1 MSVIDTQRLLPSD
14 DASMSSCPLPERLA
28 LGDNMI
34 LCIDD
39 ELAGLEIRKLLL
51 QSQGYNVLTAP
62 GGREGLELFMANP
75 VEAVVLDY
83 AMPGMDG
90 GQVAAEMKR
99 LNPVIKILM
108 LSAYVDLP
116 EAALKWVDQ
125 RVVKGESPTSLLK
138 GLQQLLSC

>member
-1 MSVIDTQRLLPSD
+1 MAFGD
-14 DASMSSCPLPERLA
+14 D
-28 LGDNMI
+28 MI

-39 ELAGLEIRKLLL
+39 EPKGLQIRKMLLE
-51 QSQGYNVLTAP
+51 SQGYRVLTAVS
-62 GGREGLELFMANP
+62 GREGLEMFMANP

-99 LNPVIKILM
+99 LNPTMKILM

-116 EAALKWVDQ
+116 EAALQCVDQ
-125 RVVKGESPTSLLK
+125 RIVKGESPTFILTALK
-138 GLQQLLSC
+138 QLLSC